1 MQNGWMLKVNEF
13 VTNVNTNTGE
23 HKITTKSIGQ
33 KKSPILYLL
42 YLFCPISFRF
52 LCTWNG
58 PYLPYS
64 QRWVWLGHC
73 SLSHTPGIS
82 PRFYLGPPWSHS
94 HGNCKGWWRAGR
106 EVQKL
111 ISCCWQKV
119 PINPTKS
126 PQPLAHTH
134 INLYVQAHRQQ
145 SRDGRGEIHRV
156 SVQWWYFIH
165 T

>member
-1 MQNGWMLKVNEF
+1 MKLSDDLRSHSILRINPLRSRRGWSLCVMESYMCCPYICGLLLKTMQNGWMLKVNEF
-13 VTNVNTNTGE
+13 VTNVNSNTGE
-23 HKITTKSIGQ
+23 HKMTTKSIGQ
-33 KKSPILYLL
+33 KKAPIPYLL

-106 EVQKL
+106 EFQKL
-111 ISCCWQKV
+111 ISCFW
-119 PINPTKS
+119 
-126 PQPLAHTH
+126 
-134 INLYVQAHRQQ
+134 
-145 SRDGRGEIHRV
+145 
-156 SVQWWYFIH
+156 
-165 T
+165 